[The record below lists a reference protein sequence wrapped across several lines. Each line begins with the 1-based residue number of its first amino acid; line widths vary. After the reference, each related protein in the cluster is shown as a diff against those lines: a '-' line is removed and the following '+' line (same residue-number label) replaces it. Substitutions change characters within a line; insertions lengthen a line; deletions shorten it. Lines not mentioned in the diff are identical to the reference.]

1 MNILLRRRK
10 LGNTSCREIS
20 ARTNIITLRNDK
32 IEDLLVEKQVNY
44 LFRWGCTSSLTDAGV
59 MPARH
64 TVNKAE
70 AISLANDK
78 KATRLKLAPLRNKD
92 KPIIPKTYGHIH
104 DWAVDGKKLPVIVR
118 ADHHAQGRSL
128 FFCNTEQEIS
138 QAILKLQHKNKDYY
152 ISEYIAKEA
161 EYRVFIA
168 QNRVVWVTK
177 KTPANPADIAWN
189 VAQGGRFDNVRFS
202 DWPLKACRIAL
213 MTVEAV
219 GLDFGGVDVMQK
231 DKDFYVLEVNSA
243 PSMTSEY
250 RQTTTAKVFQ
260 HIVDNGNITYPSPVK
275 LNSYKDCIHPCL
287 L

>member
-10 LGNTSCREIS
+10 LGRTSCREIS
-20 ARTNIITLRNDK
+20 ARTNIVTIRNDK
-32 IEDLLVEKQVNY
+32 LAGQNIDY
-44 LFRWGCTSSLTDAGV
+44 LFRWGCTSQCDAK
-59 MPARH
+59 H
-64 TVNKAE
+64 TINKAE

-92 KPIIPKTYGHIH
+92 KPIIPQTWDSTLSWIDAGSP
-104 DWAVDGKKLPVIVR
+104 LPVIVR

-128 FFCNTEQEIS
+128 FFCKTLQDITNAVQ
-138 QAILKLQHKNKDYY
+138 KLRAKGKDYY

-161 EYRVFIA
+161 EYRVFVA

-202 DWPLKACRIAL
+202 EWPLKACRIAM

-231 DKDFYVLEVNSA
+231 GKDFYVLEVNSA

-250 RQTTTAKVFQ
+250 RQTTTAKAFSYILAKGKE
-260 HIVDNGNITYPSPVK
+260 HFPSPEK
-275 LNSYKDCIHPCL
+275 INSYKDCIHPCL
-287 L
+287 I

>member
-20 ARTNIITLRNDK
+20 ARTNIVTVRNDK
-32 IEDLLVEKQVNY
+32 LAGQDIDY
-44 LFRWGCTSSLTDAGV
+44 LFRWGCTSQCDAK
-59 MPARH
+59 H
-64 TVNKAE
+64 TINKVA

-92 KPIIPKTYGHIH
+92 KPIIPQTWPDVLSWQEHAEKL
-104 DWAVDGKKLPVIVR
+104 LPVIVR
-118 ADHHAQGRSL
+118 ADRHAQGRSL
-128 FFCNTEQEIS
+128 FFCETNEQVE
-138 QAILKLQHKNKDYY
+138 QAVIKLKAKNKDYY

-161 EYRVFIA
+161 EYRVFVA
-168 QNRVVWVTK
+168 QGRVVWVTK

-202 DWPLKACRIAL
+202 DWPLKACRIAM

-231 DKDFYVLEVNSA
+231 GKDFYVLEVNSA
-243 PSMTSEY
+243 PSMTSVY

-287 L
+287 I

>member
-20 ARTNIITLRNDK
+20 ARTNIVTVRNDK
-32 IEDLLVEKQVNY
+32 LADQNIDY
-44 LFRWGCTSSLTDAGV
+44 LFRWGCTSNCNAK
-59 MPARH
+59 H
-64 TVNKAE
+64 TINKAE

-92 KPIIPKTYGHIH
+92 KPIIPKTWANYE
-104 DWAVDGKKLPVIVR
+104 DWLQDKIFPIIIR
-118 ADHHAQGRSL
+118 PTHHAQGRSL
-128 FFCNTEQEIS
+128 FYCNNEEEMEK
-138 QAILKLQHKNKDYY
+138 AVHKIENKGKDYY

-161 EYRVFIA
+161 EYRVFVA

-202 DWPLKACRIAL
+202 DWPLKACRIAM

-231 DKDFYVLEVNSA
+231 GNDFYVLEVNSA

-287 L
+287 T

>member
-20 ARTNIITLRNDK
+20 ARTNIVTVRNDK
-32 IEDLLVEKQVNY
+32 LADQNIDY
-44 LFRWGCTSSLTDAGV
+44 LFRWGCTSNCNAK
-59 MPARH
+59 H
-64 TVNKAE
+64 TINKAE

-78 KATRLKLAPLRNKD
+78 KATRLLLAPLRNKD
-92 KPIIPKTYGHIH
+92 KPIIPKTWANYE
-104 DWAVDGKKLPVIVR
+104 DWLQDKIFPIIIR
-118 ADHHAQGRSL
+118 PTHHAQGRSL
-128 FFCNTEQEIS
+128 FYCNNEEEMEK
-138 QAILKLQHKNKDYY
+138 AVHKIENKGKDYY

-161 EYRVFIA
+161 EYRVFVA

-231 DKDFYVLEVNSA
+231 GKDFYVLEVNSA

-260 HIVDNGNITYPSPVK
+260 HIVDTGNITYPSPVK

-287 L
+287 I

>member
-10 LGNTSCREIS
+10 LGRTSCREIS
-20 ARTNIITLRNDK
+20 ARTNIVTVRNDK
-32 IEDLLVEKQVNY
+32 LADQDINY
-44 LFRWGCTSSLTDAGV
+44 LFRWGCTSQCDAK
-59 MPARH
+59 H
-64 TVNKAE
+64 TINKAE

-78 KATRLKLAPLRNKD
+78 KATRIKLAPLRNKD
-92 KPIIPKTYGHIH
+92 KPIIPQTWGHWDEWMDVEH
-104 DWAVDGKKLPVIVR
+104 LPVIVR

-138 QAILKLQHKNKDYY
+138 QAILKLQRLGKDYY
-152 ISEYIAKEA
+152 ISEYIEKEA
-161 EYRVFIA
+161 EYRVFVA
-168 QNRVVWVTK
+168 QGRVVWVTK

-189 VAQGGRFDNVRFS
+189 VAQGGRFDNVRFN
-202 DWPLKACRIAL
+202 DWPLKACRIAM

-231 DKDFYVLEVNSA
+231 GKDFYVLEVNSA

-250 RQTTTAKVFQ
+250 RQSTTAKVFQ

-287 L
+287 I